1 MGRIVKKKT
10 FIFFL
15 VFVLPALGAALWQA
29 LQAARL
35 EDELRRIDHKAQA
48 ARLLE
53 LSLPRV
59 QAEMGKLLADE
70 RKKLGDDPPIGMV
83 NVPMPAAGKAD
94 FNCGF
99 FLLTPANLQTFVGDE
114 DFARKLA
121 DAPVLT
127 NTIRRKAYNP
137 SAPIIDPRE
146 KSRYDPHTQLPL
158 FSVYEI
164 ADTDLDAPM
173 RRTGPPGP
181 FFAWHYKDNLIYMRS
196 IPTTH
201 GAAADGFIIDTTK
214 LAQHLL
220 PLVEPGLP
228 NAEIAFANS
237 GEAPNLSSL
246 PLVLKPGD
254 NVQLPDTVERR
265 RALRG
270 PVISAWL
277 ISLLTILGMF
287 ALLAFYSRVE
297 QRRADFVS
305 SVTHELRTPLTSF
318 QLYTE
323 LLRDPDVSAEKKREY
338 QDILYRESLRLG
350 HLVENVLAFARL
362 TRGKVRGRCDMGGCA
377 QMISPLLKK
386 TAEHLSKAGFA
397 VHINLDKRT
406 ELLRLR
412 TDLVSVEQ
420 ILLNLADNAI
430 KYAEAKHPVVTI
442 NVLQKHRSLVLRF
455 ADNGPGIA
463 PELRRRLFRPFTR
476 AEQAQGTSKPGVG
489 LGLALSRDLARSI
502 GGDLAAEFGAE
513 KGSSFLL
520 TLPLGE

>member
-1 MGRIVKKKT
+1 MKKKT
-10 FIFFL
+10 LIFFL

-35 EDELRRIDHKAQA
+35 EDELRRIDRKAQA

-70 RKKLGDDPPIGMV
+70 RKKLGDDPPIGLV
-83 NVPMPAAGKAD
+83 NVPMPEGGKAD

-99 FLLTPANLQTFVGDE
+99 FLLTPASLQSFAGDE

-121 DAPVLT
+121 DVPILT

-146 KSRYDPHTQLPL
+146 KTRYDPRTQLPL

-164 ADTDLDAPM
+164 TNTDLDAPM
-173 RRTGPPGP
+173 RRTGVPGP

-201 GAAADGFIIDTTK
+201 GAAADGFVIDSAK

-228 NAEIAFANS
+228 EAEITFANK
-237 GEAPNLSSL
+237 GEAPNLSPL
-246 PLVLKPGD
+246 PLVLRAGD
-254 NVQLPDTVERR
+254 NVQLPDTAERR

-277 ISLLTILGMF
+277 ISILTIAGVF

-323 LLRDPDVSAEKKREY
+323 LLQDPSVPAGKKQEY
-338 QDILYRESLRLG
+338 HDILHRESLRLG

-362 TRGKVRGRCDMGGCA
+362 TRGKVRGRCDVGGCA
-377 QMISPLLKK
+377 QMISPLLEK
-386 TAEHLSKAGFA
+386 TAEHLRKTGFV
-397 VHINLDKRT
+397 VHVNMDKRT

-420 ILLNLADNAI
+420 ILLNLADNAT
-430 KYAEAKHPVVTI
+430 KYVETEHPAVTI
-442 NVLQKHRSLVLRF
+442 NVLQRHRSLVVRF
-455 ADNGPGIA
+455 SDNGPGIA
-463 PELRRRLFRPFTR
+463 PELRRRLFRPFSR
-476 AEQAQGTSKPGVG
+476 GDQSQDARKPGVG

-502 GGDLAAEFGAE
+502 GGDLTAEFGAE

-520 TLPLGE
+520 SLPLGE

>member
-1 MGRIVKKKT
+1 MKKKT
-10 FIFFL
+10 LIFFL
-15 VFVLPALGAALWQA
+15 FFVLPALGAALWQA
-29 LQAARL
+29 LQAGRL
-35 EDELRRIDHKAQA
+35 EDELQRIDRKTQA

-70 RKKLGDDPPIGMV
+70 RKKLGDAPPIGLV
-83 NVPMPAAGKAD
+83 NIPMPAEGKAD

-99 FLLTPANLQTFVGDE
+99 FLLTPANLQTFAGDE
-114 DFARKLA
+114 DFARRLA
-121 DAPVLT
+121 DAPILT

-137 SAPIIDPRE
+137 SAPIVDPGE
-146 KSRYDPHTQLPL
+146 KSHYDPHTQLPL

-164 ADTDLDAPM
+164 TETDLDAPM
-173 RRTGPPGP
+173 HRTGAPGP

-201 GAAADGFIIDTTK
+201 GAAADGFVIDSSK

-228 NAEIAFANS
+228 NAEITFANK
-237 GEAPNLSSL
+237 GEAPNLSPL
-246 PLVLKPGD
+246 PLVLRPGD
-254 NVQLPDTVERR
+254 NVQLPDTAERR

-277 ISLLTILGMF
+277 ISILTIAGMFTLLT
-287 ALLAFYSRVE
+287 FYSRVE

-323 LLRDPDVSAEKKREY
+323 MLQDPNLSEEKREEY
-338 QDILYRESLRLG
+338 HDILHRESLRLG

-362 TRGKVRGRCDMGGCA
+362 TRGKVRGRCDVGACA
-377 QMISPLLKK
+377 QLISPLLEKSAK
-386 TAEHLSKAGFA
+386 HLRKAGFV
-397 VHINLDKRT
+397 VHVNLDKRT

-430 KYAEAKHPVVTI
+430 KYAEAEHPAVTI
-442 NVLQKHRSLVLRF
+442 NVLQRHRSLVLRF
-455 ADNGPGIA
+455 SDNGPGIA
-463 PELRRRLFRPFTR
+463 PDLRRRLFRPFSR
-476 AEQAQGTSKPGVG
+476 AEQSQDARKPGVG

-502 GGDLAAEFGAE
+502 GGDLTAEFGAK

>member
-1 MGRIVKKKT
+1 MKKKT
-10 FIFFL
+10 LIFFL

-35 EDELRRIDHKAQA
+35 EDELRRIDRKAQA

-70 RKKLGDDPPIGMV
+70 RKKLGDDPPIGLV
-83 NVPMPAAGKAD
+83 NVPMPEGGKAD

-99 FLLTPANLQTFVGDE
+99 FLLTPASLQSFAGDE

-121 DAPVLT
+121 DVPILT

-146 KSRYDPHTQLPL
+146 KTRYDPRTQLPL

-164 ADTDLDAPM
+164 TNTDLDAPM
-173 RRTGPPGP
+173 RRTGVPGP

-201 GAAADGFIIDTTK
+201 GAAADGFVIDSAK

-228 NAEIAFANS
+228 EAEITFANK
-237 GEAPNLSSL
+237 GEAPNLSPL
-246 PLVLKPGD
+246 PLVLRAGD
-254 NVQLPDTVERR
+254 NVQLPDTAERR

-277 ISLLTILGMF
+277 ISILTIAGVF

-323 LLRDPDVSAEKKREY
+323 LLQDPSVPAGKKQEY
-338 QDILYRESLRLG
+338 HDILHRESLRLG

-362 TRGKVRGRCDMGGCA
+362 TRGKVRGRCDVGGCA
-377 QMISPLLKK
+377 QMISPLLEK
-386 TAEHLSKAGFA
+386 TAEHLRKTGFV
-397 VHINLDKRT
+397 VHVNMDKRT

-420 ILLNLADNAI
+420 ILLNLADNAT
-430 KYAEAKHPVVTI
+430 KYVEAEHPAVTI
-442 NVLQKHRSLVLRF
+442 NVLQRHRSLVVRF
-455 ADNGPGIA
+455 SDNGPGIA
-463 PELRRRLFRPFTR
+463 PELRRRLFRPFSR
-476 AEQAQGTSKPGVG
+476 GDQSQDARKPGVG

-502 GGDLAAEFGAE
+502 GGDLTAEFGAE

-520 TLPLGE
+520 SLPLGE